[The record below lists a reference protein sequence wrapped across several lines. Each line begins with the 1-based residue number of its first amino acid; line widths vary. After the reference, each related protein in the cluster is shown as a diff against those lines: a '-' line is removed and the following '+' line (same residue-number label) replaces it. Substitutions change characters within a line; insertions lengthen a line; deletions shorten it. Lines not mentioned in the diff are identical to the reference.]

1 MPGISSAIHLR
12 ATPSLLKL
20 REKCF
25 FRFSFVMTQPILSVA
40 IPPGHLSGICHVT
53 WSRRWGIVRKP
64 QPGVGHLSILLDAA
78 NVVLFSIVQLKKY
91 VYFNNFKEVKRYMWF
106 SLHHFPIPQYFF
118 ASVCF
123 PPSSSVRI
131 WTKNNKSIVRRVKG
145 KDAFFVREWLSQK
158 GLEKL
163 CKIFES

>member
-1 MPGISSAIHLR
+1 MF
-12 ATPSLLKL
+12 
-20 REKCF
+20 F
-25 FRFSFVMTQPILSVA
+25 FRFSFVMTQSIPSVA
-40 IPPGHLSGICHVT
+40 IPPGHLSCYLGSAVGNCQKT
-53 WSRRWGIVRKP
+53 

-78 NVVLFSIVQLKKY
+78 NVVLFSIFHLKKY
-91 VYFNNFKEVKRYMWF
+91 VYLNNFKEVKRYMWF

-131 WTKNNKSIVRRVKG
+131 WRKNNKCIVRRVKG
-145 KDAFFVREWLSQK
+145 KDAFFVCERLSQK